1 MKLFIILAILFI
13 FIIQT
18 SMFVLESKKKKKMKK
33 KIIYW
38 HITYTQIQAYEYRS
52 FPSTRFQSQGE
63 KIQLGTYESDEC
75 PATLNVKYAI
85 IILWL
90 GRHLA
95 TNHFTEIVQKIK
107 VMLTHTT
114 GNKILDGAHY
124 LWFHSGPSGRTAC
137 DYANF

>member
-1 MKLFIILAILFI
+1 
-13 FIIQT
+13 
-18 SMFVLESKKKKKMKK
+18 MFVLESKKKKKMKK
-33 KIIYW
+33 KLFTDISHTHRYK
-38 HITYTQIQAYEYRS
+38 HMNTGAS
-52 FPSTRFQSQGE
+52 PQSQGE

-124 LWFHSGPSGRTAC
+124 L
-137 DYANF
+137 